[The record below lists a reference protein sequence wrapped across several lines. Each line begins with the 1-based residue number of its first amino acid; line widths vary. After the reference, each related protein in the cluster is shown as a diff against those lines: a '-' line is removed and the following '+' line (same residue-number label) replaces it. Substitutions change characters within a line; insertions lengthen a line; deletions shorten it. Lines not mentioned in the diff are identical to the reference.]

1 MSLSETTAM
10 LSEHQSPH
18 GSTSGPVGY
27 EPTEDEQRAIQMVDK
42 LFQKAKNAKKQYDEK
57 WLDYYRMF
65 RGKQWKENRPS
76 YRHSEVLNLIFRA
89 IQSEVPILT
98 DALPRPEFIPQE
110 PNDFEL
116 SKILNDVLDSDW
128 THNNW
133 SYNFTETLY
142 DSHFYGSG
150 FACLKWNSEAEDGM
164 GGLEFLSADPFYQFP
179 DPYSLNVN
187 FKSRYYIEAEPKD
200 IEVLKQAYPEHAQ
213 FIKSD
218 IIDINKKDK
227 NISDQVKYKSSTD
240 LRTVIEGTSPYD
252 IETKNEA
259 LEITCYVK
267 DMESVEEETKEI
279 GEDGIEKTLYVKK
292 LKYPEGRKLVV
303 VNGVLCEQTSNE
315 YDDRKYPYIR
325 LTNYILP
332 REFWGISEVEQLES
346 PQKIFNKLISFT
358 LDVLTL
364 MGNPIWVVGNSSGVD
379 TDNLFNRPG
388 MVIEADD
395 INQVQ
400 RQEGVQ
406 LQPFVLQMID
416 RMKGYFD
423 DISGSNDSSRGVRP
437 EGVTAASAI
446 EALQD
451 AAQTRL
457 RQKTRNIDAF
467 MQEFGQMYLSRVFQY
482 YTAPRIFRI
491 TDNENATRYF
501 KFHIDMV
508 DEVDPVTGMPTGNKK
523 KVAKVRD
530 FNQGQD
536 GKHYLGEE
544 KQYEVRQRFDVK
556 IATGSALPFEKTRVE
571 QQSLNLFD
579 RGIIDAE
586 EVMKNIRYPNAEA
599 VMKRMA
605 DKAAQDAAM
614 AAQGAQ
620 APPGQAPAPVAS

>member
-1 MSLSETTAM
+1 MSSSETTAM

-18 GSTSGPVGY
+18 GSTSGPIGY
-27 EPTEDEQRAIQMVDK
+27 EPTEDEQKAIQMVDK
-42 LFQKAKNAKKQYDEK
+42 LFQKAKSAKKMYDEK

-65 RGKQWKENRPS
+65 RGKQWKEQRPS

-110 PNDFEL
+110 PNDYEL

-133 SYNFTETLY
+133 SYNFTELLY
-142 DSHFYGSG
+142 DSHIYGNG
-150 FACLKWNSEAEDGM
+150 FGCLKWNPEIDDGK
-164 GGLEFLSADPFYQFP
+164 GGLEFKSADPFYQFP
-179 DPYSLNVN
+179 DPYSKNVN
-187 FKSRYYIEAEPKD
+187 EESRYYIEAEPTD
-200 IEVLKQAYPEHAQ
+200 IEVLKQKYPEHAQ
-213 FIKSD
+213 FLKSD
-218 IIDINKKDK
+218 IIDINKRDK
-227 NISDQVKYKSSTD
+227 NISDQVKYKSSND
-240 LRTVIEGTSPYD
+240 LNTVVEGTSPYD
-252 IETKNEA
+252 IDQKNEA
-259 LEITCYVK
+259 LEINCYVK
-267 DMESVEEETKEI
+267 DMETIEEETKEM
-279 GEDGIEKTLYVKK
+279 GDDGMEKTMYVKR

-303 VNGVLCEQTSNE
+303 VNGVLCEQAVNE

-325 LTNYILP
+325 LTNYMLP

-364 MGNPIWVVGNSSGVD
+364 MGNPIWVVGNTSGVD

-395 INQVQ
+395 VSQVS

-457 RQKTRNIDAF
+457 RQKTKNIDAF

-491 TDNENATRYF
+491 TDNQNATKYF
-501 KFHIDMV
+501 KFHIDMK
-508 DEVDPVTGMPTGNKK
+508 DQVDPVTGAPNGQQTR
-523 KVAKVRD
+523 VAKVRQ
-530 FNQGQD
+530 FQTGQD
-536 GKHYLGEE
+536 GKQYPGEE
-544 KQYEVRQRFDVK
+544 QEFEVRQRFDVK
-556 IATGSALPFEKTRVE
+556 IATGSALPFEKNRVE

-579 RGIIDAE
+579 RGIIDAD

-605 DKAAQDAAM
+605 EKAAQAAM
-614 AAQGAQ
+614 AQAQGAAPA
-620 APPGQAPAPVAS
+620 APPPQS

>member
-1 MSLSETTAM
+1 MSVLETTTM
-10 LSEHQSPH
+10 LSEHQSPNP
-18 GSTSGPVGY
+18 GTSGPVGY
-27 EPTEDEQRAIQMVDK
+27 EPSEQEQKAIAMVDK
-42 LFQKAKNAKKQYDEK
+42 LFQKAKNAKKSYDEK
-57 WLDYYRMF
+57 WLENYRMF

-89 IQSEVPILT
+89 IQSEIPILT

-128 THNNW
+128 TRNNW
-133 SYNFTETLY
+133 SYNFTEILY
-142 DSHFYGSG
+142 DSHIYGVG
-150 FACLKWNSEAEDGM
+150 FGSLLWDSEAEDGM
-164 GGLEFLSADPFYQFP
+164 GGLSFKSADPFYQFP
-179 DPYSLNVN
+179 DPYSKNVN
-187 FKSRYYIEAEPKD
+187 EESRYYIEAEPKD
-200 IEVLKQAYPEHAQ
+200 IEVLKQKYPEQAQ
-213 FIKSD
+213 FLKPD
-218 IIDINKKDK
+218 VIDINKKDK
-227 NISDQVKYKSSTD
+227 NISDQVKYKSATD

-252 IETKNEA
+252 VESKNEA
-259 LEITCYVK
+259 LEVCCYVK
-267 DMESVEEETKEI
+267 DMESVEEETKEM
-279 GEDGIEKTLYVKK
+279 GEDGIEKTMYIKK
-292 LKYPEGRKLVV
+292 LKYPEGRKLVL
-303 VNGVLCEQTSNE
+303 VNGILVENAVNE

-332 REFWGISEVEQLES
+332 REFWGISEIEQLES

-364 MGNPIWVVGNSSGVD
+364 MGNPIWVVGNTSGVD

-388 MVIEADD
+388 MIVEADD
-395 INQVQ
+395 ISQVQ

-416 RMKGYFD
+416 RIKGYFD

-482 YTAPRIFRI
+482 YNAPRIFRI
-491 TDNENATRYF
+491 TDNQNATKYF
-501 KFHIDMV
+501 KFHV
-508 DEVDPVTGMPTGNKK
+508 DIKDELDPMGMPTGNKV
-523 KVAKVRD
+523 KVAKVRQ
-530 FNQGQD
+530 FEQGTD
-536 GKHYLGEE
+536 GKHYPGQE
-544 KQYEVRQRFDVK
+544 KEFDVRQKFDVK
-556 IATGSALPFEKTRVE
+556 IATGSALPFEKSRVE
-571 QQSLNLFD
+571 QQTLSLFD

-586 EVMKNIRYPNAEA
+586 EVMKNIRYPNAES

-605 DKAAQDAAM
+605 EKAAQQAAM
-614 AAQGAQ
+614 NPQQ
-620 APPGQAPAPVAS
+620 QQQQPPQQ

>member
-1 MSLSETTAM
+1 MSSETTSM

-18 GSTSGPVGY
+18 GSSAAPIGY
-27 EPTEDEQRAIQMVDK
+27 EPTEDEQKAIQMVDK
-42 LFQKAKNAKKQYDEK
+42 LFGKAKNAKKMYDEK

-128 THNNW
+128 TRNNW
-133 SYNFTETLY
+133 SYNFTEILY
-142 DSHFYGSG
+142 DSHIYGNG
-150 FACLKWNSEAEDGM
+150 FGSVIWNPDADDGI
-164 GGLEFLSADPFYQFP
+164 GALEFLSADPFYQFP
-179 DPYSLNVN
+179 DPYSRNVN
-187 FKSRYYIEAEPKD
+187 EKSRYYIEAEPTD
-200 IEVLKQAYPEHAQ
+200 VEVLKQEFPEHAQ
-213 FIKSD
+213 FIKPD

-227 NISDQVKYKSSTD
+227 NISDQMKYKSSTD

-252 IETKNEA
+252 VESKSEA
-259 LEITCYVK
+259 LKVCCYVK

-279 GEDGIEKTLYVKK
+279 GEDGVEKSMFIKR
-292 LKYPEGRKLVV
+292 LKYPQGRKLVV
-303 VNGVLCEQTSNE
+303 INGILCANGPND
-315 YDDRKYPYIR
+315 YDDQKYPYIR

-332 REFWGISEVEQLES
+332 REFWGVSEIEQLES
-346 PQKIFNKLISFT
+346 PQKIFNKLVSFT

-364 MGNPIWVVGNSSGVD
+364 MGNPIWVVGNTSGVD

-395 INQVQ
+395 VNQVK

-416 RMKGYFD
+416 RIKGYFD

-457 RQKTRNIDAF
+457 RQKTKNIDAF

-491 TDNENATRYF
+491 TDNQNATRYF
-501 KFHIDMV
+501 KFHV
-508 DEVDPVTGMPTGNKK
+508 DTKDELDPVTGTPTGQQKR
-523 KVAKVRD
+523 VARVRQ
-530 FNQGQD
+530 FQSGND
-536 GKHYLGEE
+536 GKQYPGEE
-544 KQYEVRQRFDVK
+544 KEFEVRQKFDVK

-586 EVMKNIRYPNAEA
+586 EVMKNIRYPNAES

-605 DKAAQDAAM
+605 EKAAQDAAM
-614 AAQGAQ
+614 AAQGAPPPGG
-620 APPGQAPAPVAS
+620 APPPPQG